1 MIMKEIGN
9 TLTSASPV
17 HLPGF
22 PLDLRLVQGA
32 EGPWRMKVGEQLSSP
47 PSPTPSRSLYP
58 QVRILF
64 HHLWLQQLAEG
75 LSVWSGS
82 CAC

>member
-17 HLPGF
+17 HLLGF

-32 EGPWRMKVGEQLSSP
+32 EGPWRMKVGAP
-47 PSPTPSRSLYP
+47 
-58 QVRILF
+58 ID
-64 HHLWLQQLAEG
+64 EG
-75 LSVWSGS
+75 L
-82 CAC
+82 C